1 MTLLSPKAKANISP
15 SLAMEQ
21 RPQRPTRGTTSLQG
35 EEEIA
40 VALQLLHELLVL
52 QEERDPLV
60 LQVLLPAVL
69 LVPGSG
75 PGCEGQASL
84 CARRLGAPRV
94 SLRKG
99 ASMWTGYSQ
108 GRALHKHPRAP
119 GGTRVLPRMLWSH
132 PAAST
137 SYLT

>member
-1 MTLLSPKAKANISP
+1 
-15 SLAMEQ
+15 MEQ

-35 EEEIA
+35 KEEVA
-40 VALQLLHELLVL
+40 VALQLLHELLIL

-60 LQVLLPAVL
+60 LQVLFPAVL

-75 PGCEGQASL
+75 PGREGPASL
-84 CARRLGAPRV
+84 CDRRLGAPGG
-94 SLRKG
+94 SLRRG
-99 ASMWTGYSQ
+99 ANMWTAYSQ
-108 GRALHKHPRAP
+108 GRVLHRHPRAP
-119 GGTRVLPRMLWSH
+119 GGTRVLPRMLWPH